1 MNNVM
6 EDFLNAE
13 LMKGIEGF
21 DPFVENMEDFLDEE
35 NFNVEDM
42 CVDNEAEGGEK
53 VQDFLDEETVN
64 LEDMCFDNEAEDGEN
79 LEDFFDEEN
88 MISDVHVDMDDF
100 DISIETDEHVL
111 VRDNTMT
118 TNVDVEDEADDIEVI
133 DNEEW
138 DSFGDESDNDSKRK
152 RIMKNL
158 GKDKTCSEGHV
169 HKPSFHVGQQYKS
182 KKELKDRIDTHALE
196 TRRNLTFSKN
206 DKFRLTAFCA
216 GNLPDVNGD
225 RAGGSSKVKK
235 VKSKVKVKE
244 VNEVGKGKCCWKL
257 HASRATED
265 DDWVVKTYNHN
276 HICLQS
282 RDIKLCTATFISKQI
297 MDQVESNPEIPVRAL
312 QDQLQKKYEV
322 ALSIDKVFRAK
333 AAATKIVVGD
343 YTKQYAIL
351 RDYILELQATN
362 PETTARVDVYS
373 EPNPSSPTRQFKRI
387 YVCLGALKKGFKAGM
402 RDFLGLDGTFMKGPF
417 PGQVLTAVGVDSNNG
432 IYPLAYAI
440 VEAENTSSWKWFL
453 DCLGEDL
460 DLHANSNFTFIS
472 DRQKGLLPAISQ
484 KFPCAEHRFCLK
496 HIYENMRKYWKTREY
511 KDHLWKCATATTIP
525 EFERFMR
532 EFSFFD
538 MKAHEWLSKIP
549 AKHWARSHFTGRAVS
564 DMLLNNV
571 CEVFNSKLRNG
582 RDKPIITSLEFIR
595 EYLMKR
601 ICNVMKVMN
610 KCNGPLTPT
619 ATKILDTNIKNAS
632 QYTARWNGLHKYQV
646 QGPWHDQHVVDMG
659 QMSCSCRKW
668 ELTGIPCRHAIA
680 TINEMAD
687 NGETVKEMYTYVHK
701 VYWLETWK
709 TAYSFKVDPIKGRS
723 MWPRSECPT
732 VLTPPPHH
740 KVVGRPKKKR
750 KQSEDERKFTQ
761 SQKGSQNQSQSQKLT
776 RKFVT
781 VTCGKCKHKGHNS
794 RTCKGQGRVEGTSQG
809 RV

>member
-111 VRDNTMT
+111 
-118 TNVDVEDEADDIEVI
+118 
-133 DNEEW
+133 
-138 DSFGDESDNDSKRK
+138 
-152 RIMKNL
+152 
-158 GKDKTCSEGHV
+158 
-169 HKPSFHVGQQYKS
+169 
-182 KKELKDRIDTHALE
+182 
-196 TRRNLTFSKN
+196 
-206 DKFRLTAFCA
+206 
-216 GNLPDVNGD
+216 
-225 RAGGSSKVKK
+225 
-235 VKSKVKVKE
+235 
-244 VNEVGKGKCCWKL
+244 
-257 HASRATED
+257 
-265 DDWVVKTYNHN
+265 
-276 HICLQS
+276 
-282 RDIKLCTATFISKQI
+282 QI

-460 DLHANSNFTFIS
+460 DLHENSNFTFIS

-564 DMLLNNV
+564 DMLLNN
-571 CEVFNSKLRNG
+571 
-582 RDKPIITSLEFIR
+582 KPGFLLVAL
-595 EYLMKR
+595 LM
-601 ICNVMKVMN
+601 
-610 KCNGPLTPT
+610 
-619 ATKILDTNIKNAS
+619 
-632 QYTARWNGLHKYQV
+632 
-646 QGPWHDQHVVDMG
+646 
-659 QMSCSCRKW
+659 
-668 ELTGIPCRHAIA
+668 
-680 TINEMAD
+680 
-687 NGETVKEMYTYVHK
+687 
-701 VYWLETWK
+701 
-709 TAYSFKVDPIKGRS
+709 
-723 MWPRSECPT
+723 
-732 VLTPPPHH
+732 
-740 KVVGRPKKKR
+740 
-750 KQSEDERKFTQ
+750 
-761 SQKGSQNQSQSQKLT
+761 
-776 RKFVT
+776 
-781 VTCGKCKHKGHNS
+781 
-794 RTCKGQGRVEGTSQG
+794 
-809 RV
+809 

>member
-1 MNNVM
+1 MFTIELHHGGKFTKFPGTRYIEGSVRHIDMVDIDEFSMHEMDAIMAELGYTVPPVIYYHFRLPNGDFDFGLRALGNDDDVRNLGRYVRDNKLIRVYTEHGETKLLTYFMSPEGAKRVTIEEITDEETQKVHSMQPDTALTLYSFGSTTPEFSRVRGWKPTTGTSSCSKRLCLDWLDQPTIDEGGVKPHEEHMDEGGTECHQEVRLDNMDEGGSEDHEILNLDQMEEGGTNAQKNSGLEQMDEGGTKDHQQTPPEHMNNVM

-88 MISDVHVDMDDF
+88 MVSDVHVDMDDF
-100 DISIETDEHVL
+100 DITIETDEHVL

-118 TNVDVEDEADDIEVI
+118 TNVDVEDEAEDIEVI

-472 DRQKGLLPAISQ
+472 DRQKVNP
-484 KFPCAEHRFCLK
+484 FH
-496 HIYENMRKYWKTREY
+496 
-511 KDHLWKCATATTIP
+511 
-525 EFERFMR
+525 
-532 EFSFFD
+532 SFNF
-538 MKAHEWLSKIP
+538 
-549 AKHWARSHFTGRAVS
+549 
-564 DMLLNNV
+564 
-571 CEVFNSKLRNG
+571 FN
-582 RDKPIITSLEFIR
+582 
-595 EYLMKR
+595 
-601 ICNVMKVMN
+601 IC
-610 KCNGPLTPT
+610 C
-619 ATKILDTNIKNAS
+619 
-632 QYTARWNGLHKYQV
+632 
-646 QGPWHDQHVVDMG
+646 
-659 QMSCSCRKW
+659 
-668 ELTGIPCRHAIA
+668 
-680 TINEMAD
+680 
-687 NGETVKEMYTYVHK
+687 
-701 VYWLETWK
+701 
-709 TAYSFKVDPIKGRS
+709 
-723 MWPRSECPT
+723 
-732 VLTPPPHH
+732 
-740 KVVGRPKKKR
+740 
-750 KQSEDERKFTQ
+750 
-761 SQKGSQNQSQSQKLT
+761 
-776 RKFVT
+776 
-781 VTCGKCKHKGHNS
+781 
-794 RTCKGQGRVEGTSQG
+794 
-809 RV
+809 

>member
-64 LEDMCFDNEAEDGEN
+64 LEDICFDNEAEDGEN

-111 VRDNTMT
+111 VN
-118 TNVDVEDEADDIEVI
+118 
-133 DNEEW
+133 
-138 DSFGDESDNDSKRK
+138 SF
-152 RIMKNL
+152 L
-158 GKDKTCSEGHV
+158 
-169 HKPSFHVGQQYKS
+169 
-182 KKELKDRIDTHALE
+182 
-196 TRRNLTFSKN
+196 
-206 DKFRLTAFCA
+206 
-216 GNLPDVNGD
+216 
-225 RAGGSSKVKK
+225 
-235 VKSKVKVKE
+235 
-244 VNEVGKGKCCWKL
+244 
-257 HASRATED
+257 
-265 DDWVVKTYNHN
+265 
-276 HICLQS
+276 
-282 RDIKLCTATFISKQI
+282 
-297 MDQVESNPEIPVRAL
+297 
-312 QDQLQKKYEV
+312 
-322 ALSIDKVFRAK
+322 
-333 AAATKIVVGD
+333 
-343 YTKQYAIL
+343 
-351 RDYILELQATN
+351 
-362 PETTARVDVYS
+362 
-373 EPNPSSPTRQFKRI
+373 
-387 YVCLGALKKGFKAGM
+387 
-402 RDFLGLDGTFMKGPF
+402 
-417 PGQVLTAVGVDSNNG
+417 
-432 IYPLAYAI
+432 
-440 VEAENTSSWKWFL
+440 
-453 DCLGEDL
+453 
-460 DLHANSNFTFIS
+460 
-472 DRQKGLLPAISQ
+472 QKGLLPAISQ

-794 RTCKGQGRVEGTSQG
+794 RTCKGQGGVEGTSQG